1 MLERCVLLHAQRLR
15 AWEKAAGCI
24 TDPVLA
30 GQPPTPC
37 CLAHRASTSSYS
49 GPVHF
54 SPLLS
59 TESAVC
65 PVCTCLPTPCVYGFS
80 HSNQLPTLSEKP
92 QRKWSWS
99 GSTFSCRTLSTPDGN
114 SSPLTEHINP
124 GFNNLSSDST
134 RLPQSPVCHVSKQAC
149 PSW

>member
-1 MLERCVLLHAQRLR
+1 MCFTACTEKRG
-15 AWEKAAGCI
+15 WEKAAGRI

-30 GQPPTPC
+30 GRPPTPC
-37 CLAHRASTSSYS
+37 LLAHHASASSYS

-54 SPLLS
+54 PPLLS
-59 TESAVC
+59 TEPAVC
-65 PVCTCLPTPCVYGFS
+65 PACTCFPTPCVHGFS
-80 HSNQLPTLSEKP
+80 HPNQPPTLSEKP
-92 QRKWSWS
+92 RRKMELVWLD
-99 GSTFSCRTLSTPDGN
+99 FPLPTPDGN

-134 RLPQSPVCHVSKQAC
+134 RLQQSPVCHVSKPPC